1 MLQVGQVLQERYQ
14 LKQQF
19 GQNAGRQTWL
29 AEDLAKQPIE
39 SVIVKLLAFGD
50 QIQWDSLKLFER
62 EANLLRQLNHP
73 RIPKY
78 RDYFSINDR
87 TLWFGLVQDYI
98 PGLSLKQLLD
108 RGQKFSEAAV
118 RKIATEVLQI
128 LIYLH
133 ELSPAVLHRDIK
145 PSNLILGKDKHI
157 YLVDFGAGQDRAR
170 AEGATFT
177 VVGTYGYAPM
187 EQFGGRAVPASDLY
201 ALGATLI
208 HLITGISPADL
219 PQQNMRIQFS
229 DRVSLSPSFVR
240 CIERLTHPDVQE
252 RFSSARQ
259 AIQAIQSNQTEPT
272 FSSPVV
278 QSNPQ
283 TKVQLNKSAARLEIV
298 IPSRL
303 NPPLSTPQP
312 ANSPTHYPGAYN
324 QSAFLG
330 CLVGCLAIFGAIVL
344 LPLFIILL
352 PLIIFFI
359 PFIFIYVAFI
369 IVKYS
374 SESKAINKYLECG
387 YRVCLDKNEFVI
399 ERCHSDK
406 TISKTTELTAK
417 IRTFYQD
424 TAFKAWGRNVKCI
437 AIEYE
442 SGGKALRKD
451 IFGHGLTEPECQWL
465 IKEIKEW
472 LQFRS
477 KGVTE
482 AVAKKQ
488 LSNLAETSDKVSTN
502 RTSRQS
508 FSMLPPH
515 GSRIKLKKSS
525 SQLEIKLPINGIRAA
540 NFGLILF
547 LLLWFGFTIAMTVP
561 FVYFP
566 IAWLFMLIGL
576 IPGLLGLIS
585 LLLSVFG
592 EIYVYFNSNYF
603 IIKRHSLGQCYKNSK
618 GKTSAIHDVGK
629 NIDVSESSDGQTT
642 TRIMVTIKAD
652 TEEYKFGA
660 FAPTLTEVEIDW
672 LVGEIKEW
680 LALIK

>member
-29 AEDLAKQPIE
+29 AEDLAKQPTE

-145 PSNLILGKDKHI
+145 PSNLILGKDKQI

-312 ANSPTHYPGAYN
+312 ANSPTHYSGAYN
-324 QSAFLG
+324 QSAYLG
-330 CLVGCLAIFGAIVL
+330 YLVGCLAIFGAIVL
-344 LPLFIILL
+344 LPLFIVLL
-352 PLIIFFI
+352 PVILYFII
-359 PFIFIYVAFI
+359 FIFIYVAYI
-369 IVKYS
+369 VVKYLR
-374 SESKAINKYLECG
+374 ESKAINKYLDCE
-387 YRVCLDKNEFVI
+387 YRVCFDKNEFVI
-399 ERCHSDK
+399 EGRHSDK

-424 TAFKAWGRNVKCI
+424 TAFKAWGGNVKCI
-437 AIEYE
+437 ALEYE
-442 SGGKALRKD
+442 SGGKGLRKD

-465 IKEIKEW
+465 IKEIKQW

-477 KGVTE
+477 DGVTE
-482 AVAKKQ
+482 LVTKKQ
-488 LSNLAETSDKVSTN
+488 LSNLAETSDQVSTN

-525 SQLEIKLPINGIRAA
+525 SQLEIKLPRNGIRAA
-540 NFGLILF
+540 DFGLIFF

-576 IPGLLGLIS
+576 IPGLWGLFS

-603 IIKRHSLGQCYKNSK
+603 IIKRNLLGKCYKKSK
-618 GKTSAIHDVGK
+618 GQTYAIHDIAK
-629 NIDVSESSDGQTT
+629 NIDVFESSDGPTN

-652 TEEYKFGA
+652 NEEYKFGA